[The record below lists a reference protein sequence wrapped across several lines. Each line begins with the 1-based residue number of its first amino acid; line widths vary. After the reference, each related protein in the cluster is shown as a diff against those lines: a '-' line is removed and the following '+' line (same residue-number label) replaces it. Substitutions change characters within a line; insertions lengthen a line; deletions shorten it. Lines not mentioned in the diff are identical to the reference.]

1 MKREFYYCTQKFLP
15 LHHILRKT
23 SKPPPPILYVL
34 HIHLNVILAAITV
47 SWTVRLISAKQDVD
61 NTRDEGN
68 AKQGSQESLKVIKI
82 TQILPKTREECNKI
96 NDIEQTSSQYVVC
109 KLNNLI
115 SKNSNSLCIL
125 ITEEKEHSQKRG
137 TWLGMFNPYYLQWIQ
152 FVSHVDSSLYSFPT
166 KISYSFYARCIPCP
180 SLMQSFYTNSWT
192 GF

>member
-1 MKREFYYCTQKFLP
+1 
-15 LHHILRKT
+15 
-23 SKPPPPILYVL
+23 
-34 HIHLNVILAAITV
+34 
-47 SWTVRLISAKQDVD
+47 VD

-125 ITEEKEHSQKRG
+125 IT
-137 TWLGMFNPYYLQWIQ
+137 
-152 FVSHVDSSLYSFPT
+152 
-166 KISYSFYARCIPCP
+166 
-180 SLMQSFYTNSWT
+180 
-192 GF
+192 